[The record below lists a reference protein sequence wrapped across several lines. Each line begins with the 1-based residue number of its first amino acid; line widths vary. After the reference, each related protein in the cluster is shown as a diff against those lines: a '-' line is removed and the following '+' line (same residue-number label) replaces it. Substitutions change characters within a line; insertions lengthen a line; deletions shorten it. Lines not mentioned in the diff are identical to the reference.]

1 MQLFKPPL
9 IVTLNYV
16 TSSACYENRV
26 EIQLCDMLIYV
37 MVLVECEC
45 LQHA

>member
-16 TSSACYENRV
+16 TSSAYYESRV
-26 EIQLCDMLIYV
+26 EIQLCDVNIRNGTSGM
-37 MVLVECEC
+37 
-45 LQHA
+45 